1 MKKKSS
7 LLLYILALSVMV
19 ATIGLL
25 WVVIIRESE
34 RRNLM
39 LEYEAFKASSVVI
52 DEYRRDSSFLPKND
66 PRIKGIGFYS
76 VDGTAVQRYGTAP
89 AKMTIPARL
98 KLPSSGESGAV
109 SASNLLSVISAD
121 RNSIELF
128 RYLGPQTAGRGMGM
142 SMGMGRG
149 RQSFLINPP
158 STPYPPNSLS
168 PGLADP
174 ELLSNLN
181 TPLYVWVEYSA
192 DNYFKARNSLYFA
205 AFFISAVLLILFGF
219 LTILFQ
225 RNESLKEKEMANR
238 ELVQLGE
245 AARTLAH
252 EIKNPLGIM
261 RIQTAR
267 IRRAAAEKDNV
278 DRPGLGN
285 NEEVIFS
292 STENIDKEIM
302 RLSSLTDRIREF
314 LKADATDLHDINLVA
329 FLNSFKERYL
339 HLADEGIA
347 FSLELPD
354 IAEAVVRAD
363 QSKLE
368 SVLDNVLTNAKEAC
382 SAISSEEKRITIR
395 LYLQG
400 KYWCVAVMDNGP
412 GVPKELESRIFTPF
426 FTTKEKGSGIGLAFA
441 KKIMQSFRGDLMYE
455 GSQESGAVFV
465 LKFPTFAK
473 Q

>member
-7 LLLYILALSVMV
+7 LLLYILALTVMV
-19 ATIGLL
+19 ATVGLL

-39 LEYEAFKASSVVI
+39 LEYEAFKASSVII
-52 DEYRRDSSFLPKND
+52 DEYRRDSSFSPKND
-66 PRIKGIGFYS
+66 PRIKGVGFYS
-76 VDGTAVQRYGTAP
+76 VDGTAVQKYGTAP
-89 AKMTIPARL
+89 ARMTIPSRL
-98 KLPSSGESGAV
+98 KLPGSGESGAV
-109 SASNLLSVISAD
+109 PASNLLSVISAD

-142 SMGMGRG
+142 GMGRG
-149 RQSFLINPP
+149 RQSFLVNPP
-158 STPYPPNSLS
+158 AAPYPPNSLP
-168 PGLADP
+168 PGSADP
-174 ELLSNLN
+174 GLLSNLN
-181 TPLYVWVEYSA
+181 TPLYVWIEYSA
-192 DNYFKARNSLYFA
+192 DSYFRARNSLYLA

-225 RNESLKEKEMANR
+225 HNESLKEKEMANR
-238 ELVQLGE
+238 ELIQLGE

-267 IRRAAAEKDNV
+267 IRRAAAEKEDSA
-278 DRPGLGN
+278 RASLEK
-285 NEEVIFS
+285 NEAVIFAS
-292 STENIDKEIM
+292 AENIDNEIL

-314 LKADATDLHDINLVA
+314 LKAEPIDFHDINLVT
-329 FLNSFKERYL
+329 FLRSYKERYR
-339 HLADEGIA
+339 HLENEGFV

-354 IAEAVVRAD
+354 VAEAVVQAD
-363 QSKLE
+363 QNRLE
-368 SVLDNVLTNAKEAC
+368 SVLDNVLANAKEAC
-382 SAISSEEKRITIR
+382 TAIGLEDKRITIR
-395 LYLQG
+395 LYIQG

-412 GVPKELESRIFTPF
+412 GIPKELESRIFTPF

-441 KKIMQSFRGDLMYE
+441 KKIMQSFRGDLIYE
-455 GSQESGAVFV
+455 GSQESGAVFI
-465 LKFPTFAK
+465 LKFPAAVK

>member
-7 LLLYILALSVMV
+7 LLLYILALAVMV
-19 ATIGLL
+19 ATVGLL

-52 DEYRRDSSFLPKND
+52 DEYRRDSSFSPKND
-66 PRIKGIGFYS
+66 PRIKGVGFYS
-76 VDGTAVQRYGTAP
+76 VDGTAIQKYGTAP
-89 AKMTIPARL
+89 ARMTIPARL
-98 KLPSSGESGAV
+98 KFPGSGESGAV
-109 SASNLLSVISAD
+109 PASNLLSVISAD

-142 SMGMGRG
+142 GMGRG
-149 RQSFLINPP
+149 RQSFLANPP
-158 STPYPPNSLS
+158 PNPYSPNSLP
-168 PGLADP
+168 PGSADP
-174 ELLSNLN
+174 GLLSNLN
-181 TPLYVWVEYSA
+181 TPLYVWIEYSA
-192 DNYFKARNSLYFA
+192 DSYFKARNSLYFA

-225 RNESLKEKEMANR
+225 HNESLKEKEMANR

-267 IRRAAAEKDNV
+267 IRRAAAEKEDSA
-278 DRPGLGN
+278 RTGLEK
-285 NEEVIFS
+285 NEAIIFAS
-292 STENIDKEIM
+292 AENIDKEIM

-314 LKADATDLHDINLVA
+314 LKADPTDFHDINLVT
-329 FLNSFKERYL
+329 FLRSFKERYR
-339 HLADEGIA
+339 HLEDEGIA
-347 FSLELPD
+347 LSLELPD
-354 IAEAVVRAD
+354 VAEAVVQAD
-363 QSKLE
+363 QSRLE
-368 SVLDNVLTNAKEAC
+368 SVLDNLLTNAKEAC
-382 SAISSEEKRITIR
+382 SAISSEDKRIAVR
-395 LYLQG
+395 LYLQS
-400 KYWCVAVMDNGP
+400 KYWCVAIMDNGP
-412 GVPKELESRIFTPF
+412 GIPKELESRIFTPF

-441 KKIMQSFRGDLMYE
+441 KKIMQSFRGDLIYE

-465 LKFPTFAK
+465 LKFPAFVK